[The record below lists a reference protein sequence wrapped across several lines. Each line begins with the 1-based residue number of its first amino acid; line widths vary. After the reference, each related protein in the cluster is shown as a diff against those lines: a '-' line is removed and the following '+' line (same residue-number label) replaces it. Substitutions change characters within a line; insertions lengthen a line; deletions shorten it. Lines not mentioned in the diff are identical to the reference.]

1 MDKRLR
7 LIYATIII
15 WLLFGLSGLY
25 LSVSLTSL
33 AIYYVSLSSFIIS
46 YIIGEGYRPSDKTP
60 LGVSGPTSK
69 REKMIYITILL
80 WIILGIYGL
89 IKNSDMN
96 ELSAYFAALTP
107 FVSTFIFSE
116 TFKQNNK
123 KIKTEDNKDV
133 NNI

>member
-1 MDKRLR
+1 MDKRLI
-7 LIYATIII
+7 LIYTTIII

-46 YIIGEGYRPSDKTP
+46 YLVGESIRPSEKTAI
-60 LGVSGPTSK
+60 LKKGENSK
-69 REKMIYITILL
+69 REVMIYITILL
-80 WIILGIYGL
+80 WIIMGIYGL

-107 FVSTFIFSE
+107 FVSSFIIADS
-116 TFKQNNK
+116 FKKNE
-123 KIKTEDNKDV
+123 KI
-133 NNI
+133 